1 MHILDNLDKSQK
13 VIVLGSW
20 FGWALD
26 GYDLVLML
34 FVISSVSQ
42 LFFPVNDQRLG
53 LLATFA
59 AYAVTLVMRPLGG

>member
-1 MHILDNLDKSQK
+1 MSKLANLDRSEKI
-13 VIVLGSW
+13 IVLGSW

-42 LFFPVNDQRLG
+42 LFFPASDQRLS

-59 AYAVTLVMRPLGG
+59 TYAATLVVRPLG